1 MKDLRRF
8 LTRLKNLVTRRRDD
22 ERLEEEI
29 EEHIALQTAENV
41 KAGLPPAEARRQAML
56 KFGAVEAIKEEY
68 RDQTG
73 LPFVESLLYDT
84 RYALRRL
91 RKSPSFTITV
101 VLTLALGIGAT
112 TSIFTLFYDVLLK
125 SLTVANP
132 GELYRLG
139 KEARCCYWG
148 GYSQENEYSLVS
160 YDLYKHFRDHTQGFA
175 ELAAFQA
182 SDPLFG
188 VQRSGGTESAQ
199 SYPGEFVSGNYF
211 AMFGIS
217 AYAGRLLTSTDDQSG
232 APAVAVMS
240 YRLWQQYGSDRSIV
254 GSVFH
259 IDNTPFTIVGI
270 TPPSFFGD
278 TLRSDPPDFFLPLNS
293 ETLMPQAD
301 AGDLNQADQYWLDLI
316 GRIRPGAES
325 AAIEAQMRVE
335 LKQWLLSH
343 QSEMSANDR
352 AKLSEQTLF
361 LRPGGSGITS
371 MRAEYEHWLQI
382 LMMVS
387 AFVLLIVCANVANLM
402 FVRGMQRRRETSL
415 SVALGAHT
423 SRLVRQALTE
433 SILLSLAGGMTGL
446 VIAFAG
452 THLILLFA
460 FPSARGATGIPINA
474 SPSMPVLLFAFGVSL
489 VAAVAFG
496 VAPAWMT
503 TRVDPIEALRGVSR
517 STARTGALPRKML
530 VVFQAAL
537 SLVLLAA
544 SGLLTTAVHRL
555 ENQRFGFLQEQRTI
569 VRIDP
574 GLVDYQPNQFT
585 ILYDRIRA
593 SLSTIPGVA
602 AAAICQY
609 SPLSGNNW
617 ASSVWLYGRPAPGP
631 DADKVENMVYWD
643 RVTPAYFSA
652 IGTQIIEGRGISEED
667 TATSQHVAVIN
678 EAFAKK
684 YFNNENPIGQY
695 FGRPEL
701 GSSRNYKIVG
711 VAQDARYLDFDFDKP
726 IVPFFFLAEA
736 QHDVVA
742 KTGADSNPGSHHLH
756 DIILVARP
764 GATVSAAEIRQ
775 AIISV
780 DPRLP
785 IESIGTL
792 GEQVSNQFRQQRLIA
807 KLSSFFGMLSLVLA
821 SIGLYGVTSY
831 NVGQRTA
838 EIGVCLALGATPTQV
853 AALVVRRAFAL
864 VAVGLAVGFP
874 LALAVGK
881 FLGSQLYGLNPYDP
895 AATFLAIVTLSFSTL
910 VAALIPALRA
920 SRISPSEALRAE

>member
-1 MKDLRRF
+1 
-8 LTRLKNLVTRRRDD
+8 
-22 ERLEEEI
+22 
-29 EEHIALQTAENV
+29 
-41 KAGLPPAEARRQAML
+41 
-56 KFGAVEAIKEEY
+56 
-68 RDQTG
+68 
-73 LPFVESLLYDT
+73 
-84 RYALRRL
+84 
-91 RKSPSFTITV
+91 
-101 VLTLALGIGAT
+101 
-112 TSIFTLFYDVLLK
+112 
-125 SLTVANP
+125 
-132 GELYRLG
+132 
-139 KEARCCYWG
+139 
-148 GYSQENEYSLVS
+148 
-160 YDLYKHFRDHTQGFA
+160 
-175 ELAAFQA
+175 
-182 SDPLFG
+182 
-188 VQRSGGTESAQ
+188 
-199 SYPGEFVSGNYF
+199 
-211 AMFGIS
+211 
-217 AYAGRLLTSTDDQSG
+217 
-232 APAVAVMS
+232 
-240 YRLWQQYGSDRSIV
+240 
-254 GSVFH
+254 
-259 IDNTPFTIVGI
+259 
-270 TPPSFFGD
+270 
-278 TLRSDPPDFFLPLNS
+278 
-293 ETLMPQAD
+293 
-301 AGDLNQADQYWLDLI
+301 
-316 GRIRPGAES
+316 
-325 AAIEAQMRVE
+325 
-335 LKQWLLSH
+335 
-343 QSEMSANDR
+343 
-352 AKLSEQTLF
+352 
-361 LRPGGSGITS
+361 
-371 MRAEYEHWLQI
+371 
-382 LMMVS
+382 
-387 AFVLLIVCANVANLM
+387 
-402 FVRGMQRRRETSL
+402 
-415 SVALGAHT
+415 
-423 SRLVRQALTE
+423 
-433 SILLSLAGGMTGL
+433 
-446 VIAFAG
+446 
-452 THLILLFA
+452 
-460 FPSARGATGIPINA
+460 
-474 SPSMPVLLFAFGVSL
+474 MPVLLFAFFVSL
-489 VAAVAFG
+489 IAAVAFG

-517 STARTGALPRKML
+517 STARAGALPRKML

-617 ASSVWLYGRPAPGP
+617 ASSVWLDGRPAPGP

-643 RVTPAYFSA
+643 RVTPGYFSA

-684 YFNNENPIGQY
+684 YFNKENPIGQY

-711 VAQDARYLDFDFDKP
+711 VVQDARYLDFDFDKP

-756 DIILVARP
+756 DIIVVARP

-838 EIGVCLALGATPTQV
+838 EIGVCLALGATPAQV
-853 AALVVRRAFAL
+853 AALVARRAFAL

-881 FLGSQLYGLNPYDP
+881 FLGSQLYGLSPYDP

-910 VAALIPALRA
+910 VAAFIPALRA

>member
-1 MKDLRRF
+1 MLWIQ
-8 LTRLKNLVTRRRDD
+8 RLWIKLQTLFRSERAGQSLDD
-22 ERLEEEI
+22 ELQFHLE
-29 EEHIALQTAENV
+29 QQMAENV
-41 KAGLPPAEARRQAML
+41 AAGMSKEEARYAAMRLFGNHTMVAENARETWGWIWLEQAGQDL
-56 KFGAVEAIKEEY
+56 
-68 RDQTG
+68 
-73 LPFVESLLYDT
+73 
-84 RYALRRL
+84 RYAFRSL
-91 RKSPSFTITV
+91 RKSPLFTAVAI
-101 VLTLALGIGAT
+101 LTLALGIGAT
-112 TSIFTLFYDVLLK
+112 TSIFTLFYHVLLK

-188 VQRSGGTESAQ
+188 VQRSGGTESAK

-217 AYAGRLLTSTDDQSG
+217 AYVGRLLTSTDDQPG

-240 YRLWQQYGSDRSIV
+240 YRLWQQYGSDPSIV
-254 GSVFH
+254 GSVFY
-259 IDNTPFTIVGI
+259 IDNTPFIIVGI
-270 TPPSFFGD
+270 PPPSFFGD

-335 LKQWLLSH
+335 LKQWLRSH
-343 QSEMSANDR
+343 WSEMSANDR
-352 AKLSEQTLF
+352 AKFPEQTLF

-371 MRAEYEHWLQI
+371 MREQYEHWLQI

-402 FVRGMQRRRETSL
+402 LVRGMQRRREISV
-415 SVALGAHT
+415 SVALGAHA

-433 SILLSLAGGMTGL
+433 SILLSLAGGVTAL
-446 VIAFAG
+446 VVAFAG
-452 THLILLFA
+452 TQLILHFA
-460 FPSARGATGIPINA
+460 FPSARGVAGIPINA
-474 SPSMPVLLFAFGVSL
+474 SPSMPVLLFAFSVAL

-496 VAPAWMT
+496 VAPAWVT
-503 TRVDPIEALRGVSR
+503 ARVDPIEALRGVSR

-555 ENQRFGFLQEQRTI
+555 ENQRFGFLQEQRMI

-617 ASSVWLYGRPAPGP
+617 ASSVWLDGRPAPGP

-643 RVTPAYFSA
+643 RVTPGYFSA
-652 IGTQIIEGRGISEED
+652 IGTQIIEGRSISEED

-684 YFNNENPIGQY
+684 YFNSENPIGQY

-807 KLSSFFGMLSLVLA
+807 QLSSFFGILSLVLA
-821 SIGLYGVTSY
+821 SIGLYGVTAY
-831 NVGQRTA
+831 NVGRHTS
-838 EIGVCLALGATPTQV
+838 EIGVRLALGATPVQA
-853 AALVVRRAFAL
+853 AALIVRGAFAL
-864 VAVGLAVGFP
+864 VAIGLVVGFP
-874 LALAVGK
+874 LALAVGQ

-895 AATFLAIVTLSFSTL
+895 ATALLAILTLSFSTL
-910 VAALIPALRA
+910 VAALVPAVRA

>member
-1 MKDLRRF
+1 MLWIQ
-8 LTRLKNLVTRRRDD
+8 RLWIKLQTLFRSERAGQSLDD
-22 ERLEEEI
+22 ELQFHLEQQI
-29 EEHIALQTAENV
+29 AENV
-41 KAGLPPAEARRQAML
+41 AAGMSKEEARYAAMRLFGNHTMVAENARETWGWIWLEQAGQDL
-56 KFGAVEAIKEEY
+56 
-68 RDQTG
+68 
-73 LPFVESLLYDT
+73 
-84 RYALRRL
+84 RYAFRSL
-91 RKSPSFTITV
+91 RKSPLFTAVAI
-101 VLTLALGIGAT
+101 LTLALGIGAT

-217 AYAGRLLTSTDDQSG
+217 AYAGRLLTSTDDQPG

-240 YRLWQQYGSDRSIV
+240 YRLWQQYGSDPSIV
-254 GSVFH
+254 GAVFQ
-259 IDNTPFTIVGI
+259 IDNTPFIIVGI
-270 TPPSFFGD
+270 APPSFFGD

-293 ETLMPQAD
+293 ESLMPQAD

-316 GRIRPGAES
+316 GRIRPGADS

-335 LKQWLLSH
+335 LKQWLRSH
-343 QSEMSANDR
+343 WSEMSANDR
-352 AKLSEQTLF
+352 AKFPEQTLF
-361 LRPGGSGITS
+361 LRPGGSGISS
-371 MRAEYEHWLQI
+371 MREEYEHWLQI

-402 FVRGMQRRRETSL
+402 LVRGMQRRREISV
-415 SVALGAHT
+415 SVALGAHA

-433 SILLSLAGGMTGL
+433 SILLSLAGGVTAL
-446 VIAFAG
+446 VVAFAG
-452 THLILLFA
+452 TQLILHFV
-460 FPSARGATGIPINA
+460 FPSARGMAGIPINA
-474 SPSMPVLLFAFGVSL
+474 SPSMPVLLFAFCVSL

-569 VRIDP
+569 IRIDP

-617 ASSVWLYGRPAPGP
+617 ASSVWLDGRPAPGP

-643 RVTPAYFSA
+643 RLTPGYFSA

-711 VAQDARYLDFDFDKP
+711 VAQDARYLNFDFDKP
-726 IVPFFFLAEA
+726 IVPFFFLPEA

-807 KLSSFFGMLSLVLA
+807 QLSSFFGILSLVLA

-831 NVGQRTA
+831 NVGRHTT
-838 EIGVCLALGATPTQV
+838 EIGVRLALGATPAQ
-853 AALVVRRAFAL
+853 AAVLIVRGAFAL
-864 VAVGLAVGFP
+864 VAIGLVVGFP
-874 LALAVGK
+874 LALGVGQ

-895 AATFLAIVTLSFSTL
+895 ATTLLAILTLSFSTL
-910 VAALIPALRA
+910 VAALVPAVRA